1 MTAPRQNAHLVSPN
15 WPRHALG
22 HACLLALAGFGS
34 VALAAPNTGN
44 FLRVTNAVL
53 PSTSTAGTS
62 WSGDYKAN
70 YSLVS
75 DNPQIGFGVTNAA
88 LTGTVFESVLNGGGA
103 VPISV
108 SNNTAQA
115 LAFGNQ
121 NTATGGLGL
130 LASSGGVLLLNLQ
143 SLSASIIAATTDP
156 VAEASVGTLSATASV
171 SGAVA
176 RIEQTGMAS
185 ADLALDSNTLK
196 ASTQLNQADLLAAGV
211 VPSGYSSSAT
221 GGSVVVFGTSGA
233 TATTTGSANLG
244 NLQSSFS
251 ASPSATLSGSSVA
264 LGVSATAL
272 SQQGDETASFSS
284 AASVSANQLAATTGV
299 NMATSI
305 FRAQAGSSSWNG
317 SVSVTNLQ
325 NAAAASGDST
335 SSLASVSGSSVSADL
350 RNGTGQTDLAGS
362 LTLSSNQ
369 ISASSIGNAAGART
383 SSGAISAGNA
393 VLFEGS
399 ADITGSGSGT
409 NSTVALANGTAQSVA
424 DVTLLNAQANMG
436 SEFTTSVAGAGVS
449 GQLDNLAG
457 GSLTQN
463 ANVISATSTA
473 NLAGNLVNA
482 GLSGAVANITAS
494 VAALNVQSNTTLNS
508 TSSLTGSSISAVVGG
523 AGAVP
528 SGSVSLSDN
537 TLAATADGNLGVTTV
552 ALKAANL
559 TVSNVLGNT
568 PTQGVTVNALTGAA
582 STGLG
587 VVAVNVQANTGTDTD
602 ANDSLT
608 ASNEGSSV
616 TLGFNTQ
623 TTDELGADNSQAVG
637 ISTLNATLAG
647 NVLKASGT
655 ANSAST
661 SVALTSTQSTG
672 LSAAVGNSQ
681 SNSRLDVV
689 ANAGANTPL
698 AVSLT
703 AGSVDSSSL
712 TLTGNTLSAAAAGNV
727 ASGSL
732 AATLGDVSGS
742 TLVTATPQA
751 AVSGEVVT
759 ARADLAV
766 ANAQR
771 NDNASFTAGVSGSI
785 ALSVGNVNSA
795 TDPVAA
801 STLTVSANRIQASAD
816 ANRATTSL
824 SADAVNLTGMA
835 AALASRQGTSATI
848 LEASTAGTVTL
859 DAGSVTDSSLTANGN
874 QIAASTLA
882 NAASNRL
889 SLAATTATGN
899 TAALSSAASAGD
911 SATTVA
917 ADVSLA
923 NLQASSGDTLSA
935 STGSAAT
942 SAGVTMDVG
951 AVSAGSALSLSSN
964 NLVASTAV
972 NSGSSALNLTVG
984 ALTGMSSG
992 LASAQSIAG
1001 GSAGAETQGALSLS
1015 ASSLSSATAS
1025 ATGNAITSTVYG
1037 NSADNALALTAT
1049 TASGRG
1055 TAPMITVGTSVGATG
1070 DMVLAN
1076 NQQVVGS
1083 TENVALSATTTG
1095 VALISTSQG
1104 DVSASALTLGSNTL
1118 SAYSNANVA
1127 NNALSL
1133 SVNDLSQTTAA
1144 LISRQQMDKVTV
1156 TATTNALVGVAT
1168 GDATASTVSMADNT
1182 VKATAVGNAS
1192 TSQLELTAANAT
1204 GATATSGV
1212 PDLTLVNV
1220 QTSSIGLIRAVNG
1233 DVSSMVSLTA
1243 GDVAAASALGVA
1255 RNTLGAMTSVNSASN
1270 VLALDAGSLNAMRAG
1285 LYSTQTVDATQV
1297 DTGAMAATIGQIGVT
1312 AASVSGSTMAVMGN
1326 ALSATV
1332 YGNSVD
1338 NSASLAG
1345 TQVVGR
1351 ATAPAATAG
1360 SAVAVVGDLALGNL
1374 QRLEGGSEGV
1384 VLGSTAIG
1392 PIQIRTENGSVA
1404 NSALTL
1410 SGNSISAYTGANS
1423 ATNQLELAVTD
1434 VSDTTV
1440 GMVSRQVLDN
1450 ATVSSRSIGMALV
1463 ETGAVTASSLT
1474 LSGNTVKSTALGNAV
1489 NNALRLA
1496 GTNATG
1502 TSATVSSAASASAGT
1517 DASAVGDVALAN
1529 LQNSQDV
1536 TLSATTL
1543 GGVEMAVGSVG
1554 TGSALTLS
1562 GNTVGALAQ
1571 SNSASNTLALAATQL
1586 SGLSAAVASSQATSG
1601 VVTATAEPVSTGA
1614 LAISAT
1620 SVTGTPVVL
1629 SGNAVTAAAGMNEAF
1644 NTLSASGT
1652 TVLGRGGSPVS
1663 AVESGSTTGVDFSVV
1678 NAQQGSGVV
1687 TATANPGVMGF
1698 GGSLTGGSL
1707 SITDNT
1713 VQARA
1718 GVNTASN
1725 QLTLAATGALQ
1736 ATGAVNNVQAMD
1748 GGADATVGASS
1759 LTADLVSGG
1768 ATTLAVSGNS
1778 VTAQASGNLA
1788 SNALNA
1794 SGVSGISSSGSTAVP
1809 TFAVLNSQST
1819 GASGS
1824 GINATLSGTSLGA
1837 ALNGSGGSTSVQG
1850 NQLVALAYGNSV
1862 DNTLSMSALP
1872 GSLNTASAA
1881 ITNVQY
1887 NMASISASVTG
1898 GGMSANGSLSG
1909 AGSVNVSGN
1918 TITAQAVGNRS
1929 VNSLTAR

>member
-305 FRAQAGSSSWNG
+305 FRAQAGSSASNG

-335 SSLASVSGSSVSADL
+335 SSLASVSGSSVSADM

-449 GQLDNLAG
+449 AQLDNLAG

-801 STLTVSANRIQASAD
+801 STLTLSANRIQASAD

-923 NLQASSGDTLSA
+923 NLQSSSGDTLSA
-935 STGSAAT
+935 STGSSSTA
-942 SAGVTMDVG
+942 AGVTMAVG
-951 AVSAGSALSLSSN
+951 AVGAGSALSLSGN
-964 NLVASTAV
+964 QLAASTSV
-972 NSGSSALNLTVG
+972 NSASSALNVAVG
-984 ALTGMSSG
+984 NLSGMSTG
-992 LASAQSIAG
+992 LASGQAITG
-1001 GSAGAETQGALSLS
+1001 GSALAETQGALSLS
-1015 ASSLSSATAS
+1015 ATSLSSATAS

-1055 TAPMITVGTSVGATG
+1055 TAPSITVGTTAGATG
-1070 DMVLAN
+1070 DLVLAN
-1076 NQQVVGS
+1076 NQTVSGTLVPGIDS
-1083 TENVALSATTTG
+1083 DPATVTPAVLSATASG
-1095 VALISTSQG
+1095 IVQISTEQAN
-1104 DVSASALTLGSNTL
+1104 VSASALTLGSNT
-1118 SAYSNANVA
+1118 V
-1127 NNALSL
+1127 
-1133 SVNDLSQTTAA
+1133 
-1144 LISRQQMDKVTV
+1144 
-1156 TATTNALVGVAT
+1156 
-1168 GDATASTVSMADNT
+1168 
-1182 VKATAVGNAS
+1182 
-1192 TSQLELTAANAT
+1192 
-1204 GATATSGV
+1204 
-1212 PDLTLVNV
+1212 
-1220 QTSSIGLIRAVNG
+1220 
-1233 DVSSMVSLTA
+1233 
-1243 GDVAAASALGVA
+1243 
-1255 RNTLGAMTSVNSASN
+1255 
-1270 VLALDAGSLNAMRAG
+1270 
-1285 LYSTQTVDATQV
+1285 
-1297 DTGAMAATIGQIGVT
+1297 
-1312 AASVSGSTMAVMGN
+1312 
-1326 ALSATV
+1326 
-1332 YGNSVD
+1332 
-1338 NSASLAG
+1338 
-1345 TQVVGR
+1345 
-1351 ATAPAATAG
+1351 
-1360 SAVAVVGDLALGNL
+1360 
-1374 QRLEGGSEGV
+1374 
-1384 VLGSTAIG
+1384 
-1392 PIQIRTENGSVA
+1392 
-1404 NSALTL
+1404 
-1410 SGNSISAYTGANS
+1410 SAYTGANS
-1423 ATNQLELAVTD
+1423 ATNQLKLAATD
-1434 VSDTTV
+1434 LADTAV
-1440 GMVSRQVLDN
+1440 GVASRQAIDM
-1450 ATVSSRSIGMALV
+1450 ATVTSTATGSVLLNA
-1463 ETGAVTASSLT
+1463 GAVSASSLT

-1536 TLSATTL
+1536 TLSASTV
-1543 GGVEMAVGSVG
+1543 GGMEMAVGSVG

-1601 VVTATAEPVSTGA
+1601 VVTATAEPVSTSA

-1707 SITDNT
+1707 SINDNT

-1759 LTADLVSGG
+1759 LTADLASGG
-1768 ATTLAVSGNS
+1768 GTTLAVNGNS

-1881 ITNVQY
+1881 ISNVQY
-1887 NMASISASVTG
+1887 NMASISASVIG